1 VIWHSRRPAVE
12 RLEARAL
19 HRVLRHLAEV
29 APARFLHDLEQHV
42 KFGARRLRHDL
53 CLPVVDLPAARE
65 PQGEP
70 QVWVQ
75 ELGAAHHAFVS
86 PATLAIMNNH
96 DIADQPRPGER
107 LKIVVAG

>member
-1 VIWHSRRPAVE
+1 M
-12 RLEARAL
+12 
-19 HRVLRHLAEV
+19 
-29 APARFLHDLEQHV
+29 
-42 KFGARRLRHDL
+42 
-53 CLPVVDLPAARE
+53 
-65 PQGEP
+65 
-70 QVWVQ
+70 Q